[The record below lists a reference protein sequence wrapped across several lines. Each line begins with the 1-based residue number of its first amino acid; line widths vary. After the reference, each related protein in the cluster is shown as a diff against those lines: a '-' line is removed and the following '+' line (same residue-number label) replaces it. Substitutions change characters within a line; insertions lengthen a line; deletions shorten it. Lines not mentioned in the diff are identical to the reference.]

1 MFVSGPIPAVIL
13 NAVASTESDKTGAV
27 TAFIGR
33 VRGDTIDGKK
43 VQEIEFTC
51 HQSIAEKTV
60 EDIIEESKKRFGI
73 LHAEIWHSIG
83 TVKKGEPCFLV
94 RVLGTHRRES
104 FAALPYIV
112 DEVKS
117 RCPVFGKEIF
127 PDGQYKWKENKI

>member
-1 MFVSGPIPAVIL
+1 MFVTGPIPESIL
-13 NAVASTESDKTGAV
+13 NAIASAESDKTGAV
-27 TAFIGR
+27 AAFIGR
-33 VRGDTIDGKK
+33 VRGDNIDGKTVEK
-43 VQEIEFTC
+43 IEFTC

-60 EDIIEESKKRFGI
+60 EEIIKESKKRFRI

-94 RVLGTHRRES
+94 KVLGTHRRES

-117 RCPVFGKEIF
+117 RCPVFGKEIL